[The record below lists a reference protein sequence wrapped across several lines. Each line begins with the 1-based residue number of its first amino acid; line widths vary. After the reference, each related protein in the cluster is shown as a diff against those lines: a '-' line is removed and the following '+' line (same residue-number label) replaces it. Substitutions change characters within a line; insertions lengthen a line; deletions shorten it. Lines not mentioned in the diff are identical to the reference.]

1 MISKNHRRL
10 AATLFAAAIFASCSQ
25 LPESSSSL
33 DNDSDPWAK
42 QAWIDKAARALRLG
56 DGLSPSDDLEA
67 LTSKPKEDIVDLLM
81 QDPRFIETVLDFN
94 LFFLNFKPAKLY
106 RPAYDRPSEKEYD
119 AAVFGMPQALTAA
132 QAVASNADYF
142 SLFHYDQPLYLS
154 AFRPPLPEST
164 NENPDISEREQ
175 RLAYLGKALS
185 IHDEVTEIFKAAT
198 DQATAPT
205 DLCLQASDKI
215 LDINFNLFAA
225 GLPGTVLAFLGIYFD
240 LQVACFTNP
249 DLLNPLTFYQTLLA
263 DRDRYAKLM
272 RILDHPAATNHSV
285 QNPSDLMA
293 IDPEYYGI
301 PAVESNQ
308 FTGTFWQFLPNSSTN
323 YNRRRAAHILKTY
336 FCDDLTPIDIALP
349 QSHTGNKHADDPGC
363 AACHYKLDPM
373 AGFFRYNGIA
383 GSSFEKFDYLVFD
396 DFAVINASQLDD
408 YLGSWRAPSD
418 SGREWNVG
426 YIRSPKKTQLNSYGE
441 SLRDLTQII
450 RDSKEVRQ
458 CLTRRMAEYFLGKE
472 QVFDGEWINSLAAKF
487 DQAAA
492 SPDPGA
498 SSRAFKE
505 VAKALVLS
513 TTFSTPDPEATQCYD
528 YAPGHQPTTLP
539 CEVAYVIKKNCSN
552 CHSGE
557 GASGNLD
564 LSAWQ
569 RISDGS
575 FSFLH
580 QDDEGSQL
588 PKRETFKRLL
598 ERLSSSDES
607 KLMPLNKHM
616 MATERAQLYKWANK
630 ESESA
635 QGGR

>member
-1 MISKNHRRL
+1 MISKYHRRL
-10 AATLFAAAIFASCSQ
+10 VAAVFAAAIFVSCSEF
-25 LPESSSSL
+25 PESSSSL
-33 DNDSDPWAK
+33 HNDNDPWAK

-56 DGLSPSDDLEA
+56 AGLSPSDDVEA
-67 LTSKPKEDIVDLLM
+67 LASKPKDEIVDLLM

-94 LFFLNFKPAKLY
+94 LYFLNFKPAKLY
-106 RPAYDRPSEKEYD
+106 RQPYDRPNEKEYD
-119 AAVFGMPQALTAA
+119 GAVFGMPQALTAA

-142 SLFHYDQPLYLS
+142 SLFHYEQPLYIS
-154 AFRPPLPEST
+154 GFRPPYAES

-175 RLAYLGKALS
+175 RLVQLRNALS
-185 IHDEVTEIFKAAT
+185 IHDELTEIFNTAT
-198 DQATAPT
+198 NPATAPT
-205 DLCLQASDKI
+205 ILCAQLNEKVLTISS
-215 LDINFNLFAA
+215 NLFAA
-225 GLPGTVLAFLGIYFD
+225 GLPDPVLAFLDIYFD

-249 DLLNPLTFYQTLLA
+249 DLLDPETVYQTLVA

-272 RILDHPAATNHSV
+272 RIVDHPAAMNHSV
-285 QNPSDLMA
+285 QNPSDLLA
-293 IDPEYYGI
+293 IDPEHYGI
-301 PAVESNQ
+301 PGVEANQ

-336 FCDDLTPIDIALP
+336 FCDDLTPINIALP
-349 QSHTGNKHADDPGC
+349 QSHSGNKHADDPGC

-373 AGFFRYNGIA
+373 AGFFRYNGVA
-383 GSSFEKFDYLVFD
+383 GMSFEKFDFLIFD
-396 DFAVINASQLDD
+396 DAAQINASQLDD

-418 SGREWNVG
+418 AGREWNVG

-441 SLRDLTQII
+441 SLRDLAQII

-472 QVFDGEWINSLAAKF
+472 QVFDGEWINSLAMKF

-505 VAKALVLS
+505 VAKDLVLS

-528 YAPGHQPTTLP
+528 FVPGHQPTTLP

-569 RISDGS
+569 RMSDGS
-575 FSFLH
+575 FSFSH
-580 QDDEGSQL
+580 GDDEGAQL
-588 PKRETFKRLL
+588 PKSETFKRLL
-598 ERLSSSDES
+598 ERLSTNDES

-616 MATERAQLYKWANK
+616 SATERAQLYKWVNK
-630 ESESA
+630 EGESA
-635 QGGR
+635 QGEH